1 MMLEIKNFEE
11 RFTIINSIEYRLKS
25 MKETRHNYYQLIE
38 SIDDNPK
45 IAQIDKDAKFNC
57 LRNQIKN
64 IDKSIDLAYELKI
77 KIENLI

>member
-11 RFTIINSIEYRLKS
+11 RFTIIHSLKRLNIE

-64 IDKSIDLAYELKI
+64 ISVNIDLVYELKI
-77 KIENLI
+77 RIENLI